1 MLLDD
6 AMPRWDFRER
16 HSTRIGRPPAEA
28 MAAAREVTA
37 REVPVLTVLMGL
49 RSLPAV
55 LSGKRRGRSDDPL
68 LDSFTR
74 MGFAVLGDAD
84 DELTCG
90 GVGRFWQASGGLRH
104 VPASEFAGFD
114 EPGYVKAGFNFFAE
128 PTADG
133 GCVLTTETRVVG
145 TDPGARRRFTPYW
158 TVVRPG
164 SGLIRRDWLRAIRRR
179 AERSAG

>member
-28 MAAAREVTA
+28 MAAARAVTA
-37 REVPVLTVLMGL
+37 REVPVLIVLMGL
-49 RSLPAV
+49 RSLPAL
-55 LSGKRRGRSDDPL
+55 LSGKRRGRPDDPL
-68 LDSFTR
+68 LDGFTR
-74 MGFAVLGDAD
+74 MGFTVLGDSD
-84 DELTCG
+84 EELTCG
-90 GVGRFWQASGGLRH
+90 GVGRFWQPSGGLRR
-104 VPASEFAGFD
+104 VGADDFAAFH
-114 EPGYVKAGFNFFAE
+114 EPGYAKAGFNFLAE

-133 GCVLTTETRVVG
+133 GCVLTTETRVLG
-145 TDPGARRRFTPYW
+145 TDAGARRRFTLYW

-164 SGLIRRDWLRAIRRR
+164 SALIRRDWLRAIRRR